1 MGRSKRM
8 GYKAVYSND
17 KKGKEKEVE
26 VEVEY
31 YPCDDCVDL
40 IISNNKTISLSA
52 EEWNKMVDEVRRM
65 RDGD

>member
-1 MGRSKRM
+1 M

-26 VEVEY
+26 VDWEY
-31 YPCDDCVDL
+31 FYHDDCINIYFDE
-40 IISNNKTISLSA
+40 NKVLSLSY
-52 EEWNKMVDEVRRM
+52 EDWEKMMDNIRGKVSEV